1 MASYLDRVLPF
12 AVPAP
17 NIDLDLDIFVHDEF
31 DEYMSDVEFARVA
44 QANRFNFLRFSM
56 LAITAHREVQRQLEL
71 TTASD

>member
-1 MASYLDRVLPF
+1 MILHF
-12 AVPAP
+12 
-17 NIDLDLDIFVHDEF
+17 IDLDLDIFVHDEF

-44 QANRFNFLRFSM
+44 QANRSNFLRFQT